1 MKVIFCGSQGTGK
14 TTVLNVFKNEGYPVI
29 TEVVRILAREENV
42 KINEMGDEDGQIR
55 IFNKYKELLTTEN
68 DYISDRGM
76 QDVIAYTQYLV
87 GRGKVHKHILWEQMD
102 ELSNFIDNN
111 DVLICYFPIEFSVVN
126 DGLRSTDEEFRS
138 FIDVSIK
145 KILDVLNIPYITVT
159 GAVEDRVNT
168 IKQAIKDKFECKDN

>member
-1 MKVIFCGSQGTGK
+1 MKVIFCGSQSTGK

-42 KINEMGDEDGQIR
+42 KINEMGDEEGQIK
-55 IFNKYKELLTTEN
+55 IFNKYKELLNTDN

-87 GRGKVHKHILWEQMD
+87 GQGKVHKHVLWEQMVELD
-102 ELSNFIDNN
+102 EFINNN
-111 DVLICYFPIEFSVVN
+111 DVLICYFPIEFSIVN

-138 FIDVSIK
+138 FVDVNIK
-145 KILDVLNIPYITVT
+145 KLLDILNIPYITVT
-159 GAVEDRVNT
+159 GTVEDRVNM
-168 IKQAIKDKFECKDN
+168 IKQAIKDKFGCKDT

>member
-42 KINEMGDEDGQIR
+42 KINEMGDEEGQIK

-76 QDVIAYTQYLV
+76 QDVIAYTLYLV
-87 GRGKVHKHILWEQMD
+87 GQGKVHKRILWEQIT
-102 ELSNFIDNN
+102 ELDDFAHNN
-111 DVLICYFPIEFSVVN
+111 NALICYFPIEFPVVN
-126 DGLRSTDEEFRS
+126 DGLRSTDEKFRS
-138 FIDVSIK
+138 FIDVNIK
-145 KILDVLNIPYITVT
+145 KILDILDIPYITVT
-159 GAVEDRVNT
+159 GTVEDRVNM
-168 IKQAIKDKFECKDN
+168 IKQAIKDKFECKDT